1 MYPQI
6 YEPERC
12 CCPIFGTPRKR
23 PTASDFLKD
32 KFQGSMVYL
41 AETVKTLNT
50 MNPELQ
56 EEQHHLYYIVLQ
68 EVRAKIQLRVK

>member
-23 PTASDFLKD
+23 PTVSDFFKD
-32 KFQGSMVYL
+32 KFQGSTAYL

-50 MNPELQ
+50 INTELQ
-56 EEQHHLYYIVLQ
+56 EARATSSILYYTP
-68 EVRAKIQLRVK
+68 RT

>member
-12 CCPIFGTPRKR
+12 CYPIFGTPRKR
-23 PTASDFLKD
+23 PTVSDFLKD
-32 KFQGSMVYL
+32 KFQGRTAYL

-50 MNPELQ
+50 INTELQ
-56 EEQHHLYYIVLQ
+56 EARATSSILYCTP
-68 EVRAKIQLRVK
+68 RT

>member
-12 CCPIFGTPRKR
+12 CCSIFGTPRKR
-23 PTASDFLKD
+23 PTASDLLKD
-32 KFQGSMVYL
+32 KFQGSMAYL

-56 EEQHHLYYIVLQ
+56 EARVTSSVLYCTPRTQ
-68 EVRAKIQLRVK
+68 G

>member
-1 MYPQI
+1 M
-6 YEPERC
+6 
-12 CCPIFGTPRKR
+12 
-23 PTASDFLKD
+23 A
-32 KFQGSMVYL
+32 YL

-68 EVRAKIQLRVK
+68 ELRAKIQLRVE